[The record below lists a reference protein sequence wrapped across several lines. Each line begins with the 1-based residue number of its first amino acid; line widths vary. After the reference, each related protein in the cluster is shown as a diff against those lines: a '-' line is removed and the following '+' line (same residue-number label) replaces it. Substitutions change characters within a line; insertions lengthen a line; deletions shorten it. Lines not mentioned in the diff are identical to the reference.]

1 MNQPMNRTPAQDL
14 VMSRRETPGTGT
26 AGATALA
33 NQMTIPRTALPSSTP
48 QTNMPELP
56 MNPMQMVTGK
66 DGKKYQIVIDP
77 STGLQTFIPYREPA
91 GRGMGQMRGR
101 MGRVQRMREMEGM
114 GQMPGA
120 SGQGGR
126 MERIQQR
133 ARRMGQMQGQ
143 NPTNRLSSL
152 LSASG

>member
-33 NQMTIPRTALPSSTP
+33 NQMTKPNMALPSSTP

-66 DGKKYQIVIDP
+66 DGKNYQIVIDP

-91 GRGMGQMRGR
+91 GRGMGQMRG
-101 MGRVQRMREMEGM
+101 MGEMQGM
-114 GQMPGA
+114 GQMPGG

-126 MERIQQR
+126 MERIQQL
-133 ARRMGQMQGQ
+133 ASRMGQMQGQ

>member
-14 VMSRRETPGTGT
+14 VMSRRENPPVGT

-91 GRGMGQMRGR
+91 GRGMGQMRG
-101 MGRVQRMREMEGM
+101 MGE
-114 GQMPGA
+114 MPGM
-120 SGQGGR
+120 SGQGSR
-126 MERIQQR
+126 MERIQR
-133 ARRMGQMQGQ
+133 LASRMGQMQGQ

>member
-1 MNQPMNRTPAQDL
+1 MNRLMNRTPAQDL
-14 VMSRRETPGTGT
+14 VMSRRENLGTGT

-33 NQMTIPRTALPSSTP
+33 NQMNVPRTALPSSTP

-91 GRGMGQMRGR
+91 GRGMGQMRG
-101 MGRVQRMREMEGM
+101 MGE
-114 GQMPGA
+114 MPGML
-120 SGQGGR
+120 GQGSR
-126 MERIQQR
+126 MERIQR
-133 ARRMGQMQGQ
+133 LARRMGQMEGQ

>member
-1 MNQPMNRTPAQDL
+1 MNRLMNRTPAQDL
-14 VMSRRETPGTGT
+14 VMSRRETPGTGA
-26 AGATALA
+26 AGARALA
-33 NQMTIPRTALPSSTP
+33 GQMARPNMALPSSTP

-77 STGLQTFIPYREPA
+77 RTGLQTFIPYREPA
-91 GRGMGQMRGR
+91 GRGMGQMRG
-101 MGRVQRMREMEGM
+101 MGE
-114 GQMPGA
+114 MPGML
-120 SGQGGR
+120 GQGSR
-126 MERIQQR
+126 MERIQR
-133 ARRMGQMQGQ
+133 LARRMGQMEGQ

>member
-14 VMSRRETPGTGT
+14 VMSRRENLGTGT

-33 NQMTIPRTALPSSTP
+33 NQMTKPNMALPSSTP

-56 MNPMQMVTGK
+56 MNPMRMVTGK

-91 GRGMGQMRGR
+91 GRGMGRMRG
-101 MGRVQRMREMEGM
+101 MGEMRGM

-120 SGQGGR
+120 SGQGSR
-126 MERIQQR
+126 MERIQQL
-133 ARRMGQMQGQ
+133 ACRMGQMQGQ

>member
-1 MNQPMNRTPAQDL
+1 MNRLMNRTPAQDL
-14 VMSRRETPGTGT
+14 VMSRRENLGTGT

-33 NQMTIPRTALPSSTP
+33 NQMNVPRTALPSSTP

-91 GRGMGQMRGR
+91 GRGMGQMRG
-101 MGRVQRMREMEGM
+101 MGE
-114 GQMPGA
+114 MPGML
-120 SGQGGR
+120 GQGSR
-126 MERIQQR
+126 MERIQR
-133 ARRMGQMQGQ
+133 LASRMGQMEGQ

>member
-1 MNQPMNRTPAQDL
+1 MNRPMNRTPAQDL
-14 VMSRRETPGTGT
+14 VMSRRENVGTGT

-33 NQMTIPRTALPSSTP
+33 NQMNRPNMALPSSTP

-77 STGLQTFIPYREPA
+77 STGLQTFIPFREPA
-91 GRGMGQMRGR
+91 GRGMGG
-101 MGRVQRMREMEGM
+101 
-114 GQMPGA
+114 MPGM
-120 SGQGGR
+120 SGQGSR
-126 MERIQQR
+126 MERIQR
-133 ARRMGQMQGQ
+133 LASRMGQMEGQ

>member
-1 MNQPMNRTPAQDL
+1 MNRLMNRTPAQDL
-14 VMSRRETPGTGT
+14 VMSRRETPGTGA
-26 AGATALA
+26 AGARALA
-33 NQMTIPRTALPSSTP
+33 GQMARPNMALPSSTP

-91 GRGMGQMRGR
+91 GRGMGQMRG
-101 MGRVQRMREMEGM
+101 MGE
-114 GQMPGA
+114 MPGML
-120 SGQGGR
+120 GQGSR
-126 MERIQQR
+126 MERIQR
-133 ARRMGQMQGQ
+133 LARRIGQMEGQ

>member
-33 NQMTIPRTALPSSTP
+33 NQMTKPNMALPSSTP

-91 GRGMGQMRGR
+91 GRGMGQMRG
-101 MGRVQRMREMEGM
+101 MGEMQGM
-114 GQMPGA
+114 GQMPGG

-126 MERIQQR
+126 MERIQQL
-133 ARRMGQMQGQ
+133 ASRMGQMQGQ

>member
-1 MNQPMNRTPAQDL
+1 MNRPMNRTPAQDL
-14 VMSRRETPGTGT
+14 VMSRRENLGTGT

-33 NQMTIPRTALPSSTP
+33 NQMNIPRTALPSSTP

-77 STGLQTFIPYREPA
+77 STGLQTFIPFREPT
-91 GRGMGQMRGR
+91 GRGMGQMRG
-101 MGRVQRMREMEGM
+101 MGEMRGM

-126 MERIQQR
+126 MERIQR
-133 ARRMGQMQGQ
+133 LASRMGQMEGQ

>member
-14 VMSRRETPGTGT
+14 VMSRRENLGTGA
-26 AGATALA
+26 AGARALA
-33 NQMTIPRTALPSSTP
+33 GQMARPNMALPSSTP

-91 GRGMGQMRGR
+91 GRGMGQMRG
-101 MGRVQRMREMEGM
+101 MGE
-114 GQMPGA
+114 MPGML
-120 SGQGGR
+120 GQGSR
-126 MERIQQR
+126 MERIQR
-133 ARRMGQMQGQ
+133 LARRMGQMEGQ

>member
-1 MNQPMNRTPAQDL
+1 MNRLMNRTPAQDL
-14 VMSRRETPGTGT
+14 VMSRRETPGTGA
-26 AGATALA
+26 AGARALA
-33 NQMTIPRTALPSSTP
+33 GQMARPNMALPSSTP

-91 GRGMGQMRGR
+91 GRGMGQMRG
-101 MGRVQRMREMEGM
+101 MGE
-114 GQMPGA
+114 MPGML
-120 SGQGGR
+120 GQGSR
-126 MERIQQR
+126 MERIQR
-133 ARRMGQMQGQ
+133 LARRMGQMEGQ

>member
-14 VMSRRETPGTGT
+14 VMSRRENPPVGT

-33 NQMTIPRTALPSSTP
+33 NQRTIPRTALPSSTP

-91 GRGMGQMRGR
+91 SRGMGQMRG
-101 MGRVQRMREMEGM
+101 MGE
-114 GQMPGA
+114 MPGML
-120 SGQGGR
+120 GQGSR
-126 MERIQQR
+126 MERIQR
-133 ARRMGQMQGQ
+133 LARRMGQMEGQ

>member
-33 NQMTIPRTALPSSTP
+33 NQMNRPNMALPSSTP

-91 GRGMGQMRGR
+91 GRGMGQMRG
-101 MGRVQRMREMEGM
+101 MGE
-114 GQMPGA
+114 MPGM
-120 SGQGGR
+120 SGQGSR
-126 MERIQQR
+126 MERIQR
-133 ARRMGQMQGQ
+133 LARRMGQMEGQ

>member
-14 VMSRRETPGTGT
+14 VMSRRENVGTGT

-33 NQMTIPRTALPSSTP
+33 NQMNRPNMALPSSTP

-77 STGLQTFIPYREPA
+77 STGLQTFIPFREPA
-91 GRGMGQMRGR
+91 GRGMGG
-101 MGRVQRMREMEGM
+101 
-114 GQMPGA
+114 MPGM
-120 SGQGGR
+120 SGQGSR
-126 MERIQQR
+126 MERIQR
-133 ARRMGQMQGQ
+133 LASRMGQMEGQ

>member
-1 MNQPMNRTPAQDL
+1 MAVTSCSPPLDLTSASLPMEITLSTPLAS
-14 VMSRRETPGTGT
+14 SRLSVPIET
-26 AGATALA
+26 
-33 NQMTIPRTALPSSTP
+33 ISLPSSTP

-91 GRGMGQMRGR
+91 GRGMGQMRG
-101 MGRVQRMREMEGM
+101 MGE
-114 GQMPGA
+114 MPGML
-120 SGQGGR
+120 GQGSR
-126 MERIQQR
+126 MERIQR
-133 ARRMGQMQGQ
+133 LARRMGQMEGQ

>member
-14 VMSRRETPGTGT
+14 VMSRRENLGTGT
-26 AGATALA
+26 AGARALA
-33 NQMTIPRTALPSSTP
+33 GQMARPNMALPSSTP

-91 GRGMGQMRGR
+91 GRGMGQMRG
-101 MGRVQRMREMEGM
+101 MGE
-114 GQMPGA
+114 MPGM
-120 SGQGGR
+120 SGQGSR
-126 MERIQQR
+126 MERIQR
-133 ARRMGQMQGQ
+133 LASRMGQMQGQ